1 MASQI
6 TQHFTRT
13 KGPPQAT
20 TYKIIDK
27 QSNDNFIG
35 GMMGIQSELIQW
47 SMSHFP
53 LKQMT

>member
-47 SMSHFP
+47 SMSHLP
-53 LKQMT
+53 LKQIT